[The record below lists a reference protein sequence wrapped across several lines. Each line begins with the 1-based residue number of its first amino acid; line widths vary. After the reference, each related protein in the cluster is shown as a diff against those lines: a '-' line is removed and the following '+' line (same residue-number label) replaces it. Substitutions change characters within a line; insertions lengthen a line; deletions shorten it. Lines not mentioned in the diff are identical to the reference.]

1 MTIKLTNG
9 SEIRDIANSNDN
21 RRGYIRG
28 RQLTD
33 KEYELMMFR
42 EYVIAEDKLDYAM
55 TIAGLK

>member
-9 SEIRDIANSNDN
+9 SEIHVIDDN
-21 RRGYIRG
+21 GLNKRGYVRG
-28 RQLTD
+28 RRLTD

-42 EYVIAEDKLDYAM
+42 EYVMAEEKLNYAM